1 MALLP
6 FVPPHVDEHHISWA
20 ARSAQVQ
27 CGMTLDQVLSIA
39 TIGRTRL
46 HLLHGHEK
54 PARLVETFGG
64 DTTSLRN
71 IGIFRAGD
79 GRAKL
84 RNEVF
89 LTDLLRTRQSAF
101 CPHCLLDDGEAP
113 YGRMIWRFR
122 PAIRCNR
129 HRVRL
134 TLGRTADAMDALVPD
149 MAYPSRDRL
158 AEAAEAATP
167 APVSIMQD
175 YLEKR
180 IGGAA
185 VGSWADS
192 LRLDQVVNTAEALGL
207 SACRNRSLDPE
218 IQRDG
223 LLEDARELGFRA
235 IQGGEE
241 TILPVLEGIL
251 RRATALQRGEV
262 PLGTLG
268 PIYLRAKRDPDFG
281 PFRSLLRRFILDSI
295 AVAPGTDLLG
305 EVVQVRRRHSLKS
318 LSAATGATQA
328 TLKSLFSHFDEG
340 RNSGDPEWTG
350 ISCDT
355 RKGEAAAK
363 AMIETIPVRTI
374 SAHIGCD
381 ATTVRAIVAAGL
393 VEHLGDNLEVG
404 VKNRTA
410 LMHRVTLASV
420 NGLMNA
426 LTDTATR
433 IAEKP
438 HAGFTSFSAAARHLH
453 WQVDRVIRL
462 VLSGKIEVFQHLD
475 RTDFDG
481 LLVDERQLRRLLQ
494 DSPLAAYLTKEQAG
508 SELEVDVLTIE
519 NLMRIAGPNGM
530 PIIRRLTP
538 LSGKYRNRHLVSKA
552 DFEGFRDSHISIGR
566 LAREAGTTTEE
577 IALSLSA
584 RGIEPIPCNATPEN
598 RVYRLS
604 DL

>member
-6 FVPPHVDEHHISWA
+6 FVPPHADEHLVSWA

-27 CGMTLDQVLSIA
+27 CGMTLGRVLCIA
-39 TIGRTRL
+39 TIRRSRL
-46 HLLHGHEK
+46 HLLYGLEE

-64 DTTSLRN
+64 DTNTLGN
-71 IGIFRAGD
+71 IGIFRVGD
-79 GRAKL
+79 GKVKL

-89 LTDLLRTRQSAF
+89 LAELLRTRQSAY
-101 CPHCLLDDGEAP
+101 CPHCLLEDAEAP

-122 PAIRCNR
+122 PVLRCNR
-129 HRVRL
+129 HQVRL
-134 TLGRTADAMDALVPD
+134 VQGSAVDALDALVPD
-149 MAYPSRDRL
+149 VAYPSPDRL
-158 AEAAEAATP
+158 LEAAQAANA
-167 APVSIMQD
+167 APVSLLQD

-180 IGGAA
+180 VSGETEGC
-185 VGSWADS
+185 WADT
-192 LRLDQVVNTAEALGL
+192 LRLDQVVKTAEALGL
-207 SACRNRSLDPE
+207 SECRDSDHHSD
-218 IQRDG
+218 IQPDNV
-223 LLEDARELGFRA
+223 LEDARERGFQA
-235 IQGGEE
+235 VQGGEE
-241 TILPVLEGIL
+241 TIFPMLEGIL
-251 RRATALQRGEV
+251 RRAITQQRGDV

-268 PIYLRAKRDPDFG
+268 PVYWRAKRDPDFG
-281 PFRSLLRRFILDSI
+281 PFRPLLRRFILDTI

-305 EVVQVRRRHSLKS
+305 EVVQARHRHSLKS
-318 LSAATGATQA
+318 LSAETGVAQA
-328 TLKSLFSHFDEG
+328 TLKNLFSHFDEG
-340 RNSGDPEWTG
+340 RNSGHAEWTG
-350 ISCDT
+350 ISCDA
-355 RKGEAAAK
+355 RKGEAAAR
-363 AMIETIPVRTI
+363 AMMETIPVNAI

-393 VEHLGDNLEVG
+393 VEHLRDNLEVG

-426 LTDTATR
+426 LAGTATR

-462 VLSGKIEVFQHLD
+462 ALSGKVEVFQHLD

-481 LLVDERQLRRLLQ
+481 LLVDERQIHRVLQ

-508 SELEVDVLTIE
+508 IELEVNVLTVE
-519 NLMRIAGPNGM
+519 NLMRIADQNGM

-538 LSGKYRNRHLVSKA
+538 LSGKYKYRHMVSKV
-552 DFEGFRDSHISIGR
+552 DFERFQGCHVSIGR
-566 LAREAGTTTEE
+566 LAREAGSTVSE
-577 IALSLSA
+577 IARNLSA
-584 RGIEPIPCNATPEN
+584 GGVEPIPCNATDEN